1 MLQTVKVE
9 VNVDGSVRLLE
20 PLQISKK
27 SSAILTVLDEAPD
40 VKPVKGTV
48 AGMLAL
54 LNSPEFANRK
64 SYSAEEIDAQIQEN
78 RNSWE

>member
-1 MLQTVKVE
+1 MLQTVKAE

-20 PLQISKK
+20 PMQVSKK
-27 SSAILTVLDEAPD
+27 SPAILTVLDEAPD

-54 LNSPEFANRK
+54 LKSPEFANRK
-64 SYSAEEIDAQIQEN
+64 SYSDEEIEAQIQEN

>member
-64 SYSAEEIDAQIQEN
+64 SYPAEEIDAQIQEN